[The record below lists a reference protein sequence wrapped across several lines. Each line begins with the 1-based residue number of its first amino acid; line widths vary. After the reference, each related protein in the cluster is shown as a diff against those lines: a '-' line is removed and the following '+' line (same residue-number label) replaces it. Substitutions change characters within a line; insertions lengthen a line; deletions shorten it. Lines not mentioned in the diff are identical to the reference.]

1 MSVQEKEMGA
11 LIDALPKD
19 GFVIHDM
26 MFSVKDVIQCL
37 FLASRTMYTTFESGE
52 ATSYA
57 ITINT
62 TDKWIMATPM
72 VTNDKFNKK
81 SNANGTN
88 PPARELNTYTQYD
101 EDHII
106 MLMSKGFVVDNFI
119 MKESYHDFLLQEGE
133 YHVMINAS
141 DIESLTVKNPTLE

>member
-11 LIDALPKD
+11 LQDALPKD
-19 GFVIHDM
+19 GFVIHNV
-26 MFSVKDVIQCL
+26 MFSVQDIIQCL
-37 FLASRTMYTTFESGE
+37 FLASRTMYETYVSGQ

-62 TDKWIMATPM
+62 EDKWIMATPM
-72 VTNDKFNKK
+72 ITNDAFNKK

-88 PPARELNTYTQYD
+88 PPARVLNTYTQYD
-101 EDHII
+101 ESHII
-106 MLMSKGFVVDNFI
+106 MLMSKGFVLDNFV

-133 YHVMINAS
+133 LHVMINAS
-141 DIESLTVKNPTLE
+141 DIESLTMKNPTLE